1 MRVIVAVVVA
11 LLSLPWIA
19 AELGFHFPG
28 DVFTGEELGRE
39 ADGTTLAA
47 VHLGHHHGT
56 DGRSSSAQR
65 SFSPACAST
74 GRA

>member
-1 MRVIVAVVVA
+1 MIVAVVVA

-28 DVFTGEELGRE
+28 DLFTGEELGRE
-39 ADGTTLAA
+39 ADGTTIAA

-56 DGRSSSAQR
+56 DGALLVGTALLLSRV
-65 SFSPACAST
+65 AST
-74 GRA
+74 RRA